1 MARNSANSNSPRIIR
16 VPVNTGFTTIHNET
30 FQTKGLSIQAM
41 GLLIHLLSKPQDW
54 DIRVSNLAN
63 FFEGTKGGSD
73 KSIRNIL
80 RELINAGYL
89 EYFHYHEE
97 NGHFGHVYYLY
108 PLPKKV
114 MMERYPDSIP
124 PPPQN
129 IINKED
135 KKKNSNGLKKCSPYS
150 QKGNVVKRNTV
161 NGHLLLN
168 KKETRKEELR
178 VSVAGPPQPVNTPDF
193 SKEILTPQD
202 QSPEPEKIEET
213 PSQPPDIPDQITIN
227 TTHGKLT
234 ITQSQLYLQMSK
246 RLPQAKIRHIE
257 KAWKVLADYQNTVHD
272 WVRFIEG
279 TVLNLQK
286 KETSKNI
293 NNSGSRTCKNQKREK
308 ESPMKLELPR
318 CKETSTVKGTLEQ
331 HSQKSPK
338 PMTTKETLANS
349 SDMRLRR
356 LAEFWPS
363 QDPQE
368 SERPTSAQPCS
379 STHNPSTTQSE
390 LTQNEIYS
398 PKFDQTSR
406 QE

>member
-1 MARNSANSNSPRIIR
+1 MSRNSANSNSPKIIR
-16 VPVNTGFTTIHNET
+16 VPVNTGFTTIHNKT

-114 MMERYPDSIP
+114 MKEHYPDSIP

-135 KKKNSNGLKKCSPYS
+135 RKKNPNGLKKCSPYS
-150 QKGNVVKRNTV
+150 QKGNTV
-161 NGHLLLN
+161 DGHLLQ
-168 KKETRKEELR
+168 ETRNEELIL
-178 VSVAGPPQPVNTPDF
+178 SVAETPPVGGAPPVNTPGF
-193 SKEILTPQD
+193 SEEI
-202 QSPEPEKIEET
+202 KIMTGTGEM
-213 PSQPPDIPDQITIN
+213 
-227 TTHGKLT
+227 T
-234 ITQSQLYLQMSK
+234 ITQSRLFLEISK
-246 RLPQAKIRHIE
+246 SRPKAKIKHIQE
-257 KAWKVLADYQNTVHD
+257 AFKVLANYQNPVNN

-279 TVLNLQK
+279 TIDNLQK

-293 NNSGSRTCKNQKREK
+293 NNSGLRLCKNQKQEK
-308 ESPMKLELPR
+308 ESTKKSESPKYS
-318 CKETSTVKGTLEQ
+318 ETSTDKDMSEQ
-331 HSQKSPK
+331 PSLKSHK
-338 PMTTKETLANS
+338 SMTPADIFANC
-349 SDMRLRR
+349 SDRR
-356 LAEFWPS
+356 LKRLAKSWSS
-363 QDPQE
+363 QVPQA

-379 STHNPSTTQSE
+379 NTQSHTTNPSEPTQS
-390 LTQNEIYS
+390 EIYS
-398 PKFDQTSR
+398 PKSDQTSL